1 MKIYRLFEG
10 ASVLI
15 FDIDSTLYTC
25 PDYAKEQIESQIRCF
40 ASFRGIKQEQARTLV
55 SCFRQEW
62 AKTHGGQQ
70 LSLGNLLTHFGIS
83 IEQSIEWRKKAIDPA
98 AFLRADSRLFD
109 TLSELKKRF
118 YLMCVTNNP
127 VFTARRTLEVLGI
140 SSLVPKIIGLDSTL
154 KSKPAREIFELALKT
169 ASADLG
175 QELDFCRCVSI
186 GDRYDV
192 DLALPLEL
200 GMGGILVDGVED
212 VYQLPEVL

>member
-25 PDYAKEQIESQIRCF
+25 PEYAKEQIESQIRCF
-40 ASFRGIKQEQARTLV
+40 ASFRGIEQEQARTLV
-55 SCFRQEW
+55 SSFRQEW

-175 QELDFCRCVSI
+175 QELYFCRCVSI